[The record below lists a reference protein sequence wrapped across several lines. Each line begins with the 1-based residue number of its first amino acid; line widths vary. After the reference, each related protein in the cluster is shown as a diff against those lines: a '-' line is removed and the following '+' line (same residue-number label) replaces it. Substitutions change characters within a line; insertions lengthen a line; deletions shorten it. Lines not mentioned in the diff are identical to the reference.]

1 MQRWHLAFFSW
12 VNSGSFFF
20 FPPPPFTKDLK
31 WLFLCLCREMNRSGC
46 KWKELLFIHKQGA
59 SSQASSQQVSLGY
72 TRWEQ
77 NAKQHPWGFYQAA
90 LLALLVGSCSPQGSL
105 FIVPV
110 VFFFLVFFF
119 LHMKWEF
126 AVKRTKP
133 KHYVSRSTW
142 QMCIWQFHKTS

>member
-1 MQRWHLAFFSW
+1 MQRWHLAFFPW
-12 VNSGSFFF
+12 VNSGSFFS
-20 FPPPPFTKDLK
+20 PPPPFTKDPK
-31 WLFLCLCREMNRSGC
+31 WLFLCLCREMNQSGC

-77 NAKQHPWGFYQAA
+77 NAKQHPWGFYEAV
-90 LLALLVGSCSPQGSL
+90 LLTGPCFPQGSL

-110 VFFFLVFFF
+110 VFCCFFF
-119 LHMKWEF
+119 SSHEIRVCRKE
-126 AVKRTKP
+126 KRTKP

-142 QMCIWQFHKTS
+142 QMCTW